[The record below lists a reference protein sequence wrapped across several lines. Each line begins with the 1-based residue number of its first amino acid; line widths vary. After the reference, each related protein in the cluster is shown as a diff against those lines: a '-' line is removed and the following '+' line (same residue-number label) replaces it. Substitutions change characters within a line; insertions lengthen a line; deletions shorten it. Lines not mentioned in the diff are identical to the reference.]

1 MAMSTK
7 MGRAIAGPLLI
18 LNLIMYVIVL
28 GLSGWMLNRA
38 ITRGSFAGNAATPFL
53 ALISLLA
60 GMVGIAAIITGLHH
74 LKEWR
79 GHSGAAAQ
87 ATSWIA
93 WLLLVLAFCLA
104 WKQIHIGGRSI
115 RHRVL
120 EAFIIILTLTK
131 LLYTLSLYL
140 GGHRNEHA
148 LPTTTTTGTPV
159 VDNKHH
165 HHQHNHGGTVPPS
178 NNPMAAAA
186 V

>member
-1 MAMSTK
+1 MAMSPK
-7 MGRAIAGPLLI
+7 MGRAMAGPLLA

-53 ALISLLA
+53 ALTSLLA
-60 GMVGIAAIITGLHH
+60 GMVGIAAIIAGVHH

-104 WKQIHIGGRSI
+104 WKQIRIGGRSV

-140 GGHRNEHA
+140 GGHHDHA
-148 LPTTTTTGTPV
+148 LPTTTATGTPV

-165 HHQHNHGGTVPPS
+165 HHHHNHGATVPPS